1 MLLVRAVRDGVVV
14 AVGVFAMVVVEV
26 MRVVA
31 DGITWMR
38 GGGATLNDA
47 RGGGCRCRRA
57 GGCGS

>member
-14 AVGVFAMVVVEV
+14 TVGAFAMVVVEV

-38 GGGATLNDA
+38 GGG
-47 RGGGCRCRRA
+47 RHPQRR
-57 GGCGS
+57 